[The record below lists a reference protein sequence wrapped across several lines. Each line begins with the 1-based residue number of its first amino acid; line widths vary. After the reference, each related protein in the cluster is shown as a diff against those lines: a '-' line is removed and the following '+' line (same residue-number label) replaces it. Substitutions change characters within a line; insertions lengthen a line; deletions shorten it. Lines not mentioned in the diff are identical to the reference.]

1 VTISSVSDACGNSF
15 AERSLDISGA
25 AGQEIYVGFRHYNIT
40 DMFRL
45 NIDDV
50 RAEET
55 LGLDDYAANNINYF
69 YNQITRELEISSTE
83 IIKNIEIINL
93 LGQRVISDDI
103 NNLTYKVDLAN
114 LSSSIYIVNIE
125 GNSGFKTFKLQ
136 IN

>member
-1 VTISSVSDACGNSF
+1 MCIRD
-15 AERSLDISGA
+15 R
-25 AGQEIYVGFRHYNIT
+25 
-40 DMFRL
+40 
-45 NIDDV
+45 
-50 RAEET
+50 
-55 LGLDDYAANNINYF
+55 
-69 YNQITRELEISSTE
+69 LEISSTE

>member
-1 VTISSVSDACGNSF
+1 
-15 AERSLDISGA
+15 
-25 AGQEIYVGFRHYNIT
+25 
-40 DMFRL
+40 MFRL